1 MSSSPKNG
9 ATFPLLIENNSNIE
23 LIDDLVA
30 WISDDRS
37 ALNEQLEGVGAILF
51 RGFPLADADD
61 FDAFAGAFDYAPFTY
76 EDSLSNAVRINF
88 TERVFTANEAPKD
101 VDIYLHHEMAQ
112 TPVSPSRL
120 FFYCKT
126 AAETGGETPLC
137 RSDWLF
143 ADLEREAPG
152 LAKEFTKKGLRYTT
166 TMPAQDNPGSGQGR
180 SWMSTLSVSGKE
192 AAELK
197 LAELGYSW
205 EWLADDALR
214 ATTPILPAVR
224 DLGDGSSSFYNQ
236 LIAAYLG
243 WAGVR
248 DDPSRALSF
257 GDGSAI
263 ESKDLGKLVELA
275 ERHTFDLAWQDGD
288 VALVDNYRVMHG
300 RRAFGGERKRQVLVA
315 MGS

>member
-1 MSSSPKNG
+1 MG
-9 ATFPLLIENNSNIE
+9 
-23 LIDDLVA
+23 
-30 WISDDRS
+30 
-37 ALNEQLEGVGAILF
+37 
-51 RGFPLADADD
+51 
-61 FDAFAGAFDYAPFTY
+61 
-76 EDSLSNAVRINF
+76 
-88 TERVFTANEAPKD
+88 
-101 VDIYLHHEMAQ
+101 
-112 TPVSPSRL
+112 
-120 FFYCKT
+120 
-126 AAETGGETPLC
+126 
-137 RSDWLF
+137 
-143 ADLEREAPG
+143 
-152 LAKEFTKKGLRYTT
+152 
-166 TMPAQDNPGSGQGR
+166 
-180 SWMSTLSVSGKE
+180 TLSVSDQE

-197 LAELGYSW
+197 LAELGNSW
-205 EWLADDALR
+205 EWLADAALR

-300 RRAFGGERKRQVLVA
+300 RRAFSGERKRQVLVA